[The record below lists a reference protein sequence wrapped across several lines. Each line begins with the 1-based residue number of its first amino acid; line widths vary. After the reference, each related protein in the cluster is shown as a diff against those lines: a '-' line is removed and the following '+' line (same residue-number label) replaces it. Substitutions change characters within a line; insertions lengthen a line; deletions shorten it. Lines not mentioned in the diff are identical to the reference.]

1 MTAQSQTYRSQSWG
15 MCSCKGS
22 PPHAAL
28 MHVLLP
34 ISMRGSPLVGGAV
47 YEVGVI
53 DGALAPVIVHAMEA
67 REKFLRR

>member
-1 MTAQSQTYRSQSWG
+1 
-15 MCSCKGS
+15 
-22 PPHAAL
+22 